1 MELEEKLEYFKN
13 KGYTYNKY
21 NGAIKS
27 PSGNIVHN
35 IIANNNCIKVKL
47 YEFAWY
53 YTYNTVP
60 ERIEHLNGNKSD
72 NRINNLLNITE
83 TLKCKKCGK
92 ELLKSKF
99 STFIN
104 KSNNKLYYKRA
115 CKKCLHK
122 SIKNEEYYTLDHEIL
137 LHYMTEEEII
147 KIEKL
152 INNEKFTYNGIK
164 LKRCSKCGM
173 LKSVA
178 EFNFVNINKQ
188 LRQSWCKLCG
198 LNYQKNKKIY

>member
-1 MELEEKLEYFKN
+1 MELEKKLEYFKN
-13 KGYTYNKY
+13 KGYTYDKD
-21 NGAIKS
+21 NGTFKS

-35 IIANNNCIKVKL
+35 IIAKFNDNSIKVKL

-53 YTYNTVP
+53 YTYNEVP
-60 ERIEHLNGNKSD
+60 ERIEHINGNKSD
-72 NRINNLLNITE
+72 NRINNLLNIKD

-99 STFIN
+99 STYIN

-115 CKKCLHK
+115 CKKCLHE
-122 SIKNEEYYTLDHEIL
+122 SDEEYYTLDHEIL

-173 LKSVA
+173 LKSDY

-198 LNYQKNKKIY
+198 LNYQKNKNN